1 MTGLYPYQV
10 IRYLRDALDQFARQ
24 NRGTVHL
31 AKDPWN
37 VLELLAENPAGF
49 RCIVHWAGD
58 KNIGN
63 RDGVENLPLVTAILQ
78 VTLSNNLG
86 LTASPEQAL
95 AEAVPGRQPLLQLL
109 GLAREKVLRIT
120 WPENLCDPIRY
131 VGTDPVGTP
140 EGVPLAAYMM
150 TFELDHAL
158 PDYASD
164 EPGSVAM

>member
-1 MTGLYPYQV
+1 MTGLYPDQV
-10 IRYLRDALDQFARQ
+10 IKYLHNALEPFARS
-24 NRGTVHL
+24 NRGTPHI
-31 AKDPWN
+31 AKDPWH

-49 RCIVHWAGD
+49 RIIVHWAGD
-58 KNIGN
+58 KNAGN

-78 VTLSNNLG
+78 VILSNNLG

-95 AEAVPGRQPLLQLL
+95 VDAVPGRQPLLRLL
-109 GLAREKVLRIT
+109 GKAREKVMRIT
-120 WPENLCDPIRY
+120 WPEDLCDPIRY

-164 EPGSVAM
+164 EPGGVAL